1 MWYNLPTMA
10 DHVWTPTPIPNQEK
24 CTKCGWSRSISSTM
38 YGAYLADDD
47 CPGAQL
53 TTPDW
58 KQLDFYDE
66 PVCKCDIRNLLS
78 SGHDAGCHY
87 KRSRK

>member
-1 MWYNLPTMA
+1 
-10 DHVWTPTPIPNQEK
+10 
-24 CTKCGWSRSISSTM
+24 M